1 MIGTQHQVFLSPTLE
16 MSKVRFTFRKESVL
30 LYHLFFKLC
39 IFSLISIN
47 NCKGYPGFLITNL
60 RGKNEIEMI
69 KRQMFGSIFILSGT
83 LLFKY
88 FFLYGILTET
98 MMKFRLCLYACAYVS
113 SYVIESI
120 KL

>member
-1 MIGTQHQVFLSPTLE
+1 
-16 MSKVRFTFRKESVL
+16 
-30 LYHLFFKLC
+30 
-39 IFSLISIN
+39 
-47 NCKGYPGFLITNL
+47 
-60 RGKNEIEMI
+60 
-69 KRQMFGSIFILSGT
+69 MFGSIFILSGT